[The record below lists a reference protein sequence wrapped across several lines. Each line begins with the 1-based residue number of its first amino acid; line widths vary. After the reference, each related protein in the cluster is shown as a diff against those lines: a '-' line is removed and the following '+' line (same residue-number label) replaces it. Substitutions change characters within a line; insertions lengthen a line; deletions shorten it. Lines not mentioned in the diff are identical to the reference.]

1 MRRAGAQAWRGGT
14 YSRAL
19 LYAGAERRRPEEAH
33 RPPDMKVEN
42 PVGQRGN
49 DLEEELVTVA
59 VMEARLEAAR
69 PDLARE
75 FEEKLASMAPG
86 ASSGGELLT
95 AKVRS
100 VVAHLTEAPTN
111 WCARSSLHTRACAD
125 AKVVAGTR

>member
-1 MRRAGAQAWRGGT
+1 MLVRRRGGAVLIHVPCCT
-14 YSRAL
+14 Q
-19 LYAGAERRRPEEAH
+19 GRRDGDREEAH

-49 DLEEELVTVA
+49 DLEEEVVTVA

-86 ASSGGELLT
+86 TRSGGELLT
-95 AKVRS
+95 AKVSRQLIWRGVS
-100 VVAHLTEAPTN
+100 
-111 WCARSSLHTRACAD
+111 
-125 AKVVAGTR
+125 AGQTAV